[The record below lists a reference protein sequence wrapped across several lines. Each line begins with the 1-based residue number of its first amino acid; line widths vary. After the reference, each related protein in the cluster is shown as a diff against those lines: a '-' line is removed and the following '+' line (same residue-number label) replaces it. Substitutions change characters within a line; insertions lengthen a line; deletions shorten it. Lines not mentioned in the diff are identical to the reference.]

1 MTTPADQEQRDHIL
15 NDLDSNIVVEAA
27 AGTGKTTSMVGR
39 MVALLLEDKCKIS
52 TIAAV
57 TFTKKSASELRER
70 FHAAPPAAG
79 RLLFR
84 QLFQFFGLGSG
95 SSRVHRSSR
104 DFFLDGLHFL
114 GHLLGRWN
122 RAEDVVC

>member
-57 TFTKKSASELRER
+57 NQSAGCYEMLSRTLNNVSLEPSIHSVGA
-70 FHAAPPAAG
+70 FFVNA
-79 RLLFR
+79 RLK
-84 QLFQFFGLGSG
+84 
-95 SSRVHRSSR
+95 
-104 DFFLDGLHFL
+104 
-114 GHLLGRWN
+114 
-122 RAEDVVC
+122 RA